1 VSQQTVLLVDDCRE
15 LLESISEILTLDG
28 FRVLSAESG
37 EEGLALFTAHQHE
50 IVLVIGEITLPLKS
64 GCRMIRDIRRISGV
78 VPILIVTGL
87 SSYEATKRI
96 GELNDYYL
104 LLKPFHPEYLSQCI
118 GSIIG

>member
-1 VSQQTVLLVDDCRE
+1 MRQPTILLVDDCRE
-15 LLESISEILTLDG
+15 LLESLSEILTLGG
-28 FRVLSAESG
+28 FRVLQAESG
-37 EEGLALFTAHQHE
+37 EEGIALFTAHQHE
-50 IVLVIGEITLPLKS
+50 ITLVVGEIALQLES
-64 GCRMIRDIRRISGV
+64 GRRMVREIRRISEA

-87 SSYEATKRI
+87 SSCEATKKI